1 MGHLAAD
8 SPFSFSFHKNINLT
22 STGIC
27 IYYDNVAKA
36 FQNGDPEAL
45 ANMFDDKITDPMS
58 KDEIFAWAKGLFAQ
72 YGSATFEVEKLVLE
86 HYDNKSAI
94 TLLTYRVITSKQEGS
109 FGGTERDYLTKLNE
123 SWLVSRWEQLPQAS
137 PN

>member
-1 MGHLAAD
+1 MGKGKLWIVVLVSTSIATIQHNIPTLRKSRNLSCSD

-86 HYDNKSAI
+86 H
-94 TLLTYRVITSKQEGS
+94 
-109 FGGTERDYLTKLNE
+109 
-123 SWLVSRWEQLPQAS
+123 
-137 PN
+137 